1 MAILDRGKQ
10 QKAKKYNRI
19 KRRFWVVETIF
30 NLAYILAWLLTGS
43 ALGLRLYLVNRWPM
57 MNNDWILVPVYI
69 LIFGIFSMIFE
80 IPFTYFTEFVLP
92 HRFDQSD
99 QSLRSWIIDQIKGFL
114 ISLPIGLIILELLY
128 LALRVSGSFWWLWAA
143 GGLLIFQVLLINL
156 APVLIM
162 PIFNKYV
169 PLGDEHAELTVRLME
184 LAKKANT
191 RVQGVFKFDMSK
203 QSKSANAAL
212 TGLGNTRRIILGDT
226 LISEFSTDEI
236 ETILAHELGH
246 HVHQDIPL
254 LIGFGTISISFGLYL
269 ASLFMNWAVAF
280 FGFSGIS
287 DPAAF
292 PAFALVISLYGLLIM
307 PIENG
312 FSRWRERIADQ
323 YALQLTGKNEALAS
337 GFIRLANQN
346 LGEIEPEKWEVF
358 FFHSHPP
365 LGERISMA
373 KNWNKS

>member
-30 NLAYILAWLLTGS
+30 NLAYILAWLITGS

-373 KNWNKS
+373 KNWKQS